1 MARLTALVL
10 FVAAACGNIN
20 RKDPYDGG
28 GSEPPPPPPDAAQL
42 HEAREFVS
50 GGARLTSPTYT
61 FDVQVGHAVQL
72 SETTFVETRIPQ
84 ISARE
89 ARRPWPQK
97 RW

>member
-28 GSEPPPPPPDAAQL
+28 GSEPLPPPPDAAQL

-50 GGARLTSPTYT
+50 GGARMTSPTYT
-61 FDVQVGHAVQL
+61 FDVQVGHAVQQGKA
-72 SETTFVETRIPQ
+72 SGVTYQFQ
-84 ISARE
+84 ASSAVK
-89 ARRPWPQK
+89 P
-97 RW
+97 